1 MDNLSML
8 AAGGLRT
15 RLDALDLLA
24 NNIAN
29 ASTPGFKAD
38 REFYGVYT
46 SAEALEGDARPAL
59 VPDVSRKWTDYSQGT
74 LAATGNP
81 LDLAIAGKG
90 FFRVDSGAMGTL
102 LTRNGNFRISTKGE
116 LETADGKKL
125 KGSDGKVLKADPRKQ
140 LTISGDGTVSQDS
153 QVIGRIELVEVA
165 EPQQLTKEG
174 YGYFRLSNTSAL
186 KQGSRDS
193 EIQQGRLEGANFGP
207 AEAAV
212 RLISVMR
219 QFEMLQRAASIG
231 SEMSRRAVEEV
242 ARVGS

>member
-1 MDNLSML
+1 
-8 AAGGLRT
+8 
-15 RLDALDLLA
+15 
-24 NNIAN
+24 
-29 ASTPGFKAD
+29 
-38 REFYGVYT
+38 VYT
-46 SAEALEGDARPAL
+46 SAEALEGDERPAL

-90 FFRVDSGAMGTL
+90 FFRLDGGAAGTL
-102 LTRNGNFRISTKGE
+102 LTRNGNFRISTKGD
-116 LETADGKKL
+116 LETADGRKL
-125 KGSDGKVLKADPRKQ
+125 KGPDGKVLKADPRKP
-140 LTISGDGTVSQDS
+140 LTISGDGTLSQDS
-153 QVIGRIELVEVA
+153 QVIGKIELVEVA
-165 EPQQLTKEG
+165 DPQQLMKEG
-174 YGYFRLSNTSAL
+174 YGYFRLSNTAAL

-193 EIQQGRLEGANFGP
+193 EIQQGRLESANFGP